1 MHMPTCPNG
10 HTSADAD
17 YCDECGAAIGG
28 AAASS
33 GAATAVA
40 TEEPAAPATQTCPQC
55 GATRTGRFCEV
66 DGYDFVAA
74 DLRGDQPATGA
85 GGAGGGA
92 GSGTGDPAPGSDG
105 AASPGPAP
113 DATTGSGPDAA
124 APSAGEGPTG
134 GAADGP
140 GAGTNAPGADAPGAD
155 GAATNDADLTSAG
168 PAGAGSGTDAGG
180 TDSSSTSAPNAGA
193 GSTDADG
200 AGSGGAGSGGA
211 KAGGPGAG
219 GAAAGGGGTGDAAT
233 RTRWRL
239 AVRADHDYHL
249 RVLAMNGPDAE
260 QMEFPKFAPERQFAL
275 QDDQVL
281 VGRASRSRGI
291 DPQIDLTGPPEDP
304 GVSRSHAML
313 VRGADGWALVDL
325 DSANGTYLNGSDEP
339 IAANRPVPL
348 RDGDRI
354 HVGAWTTLQLIAG

>member
-1 MHMPTCPNG
+1 MPTCPNG

-85 GGAGGGA
+85 GGSATEAGSTTTAPAGPSPSGPARDDAPTGTAAEGDAPDAPDAGTAGGSGPTGKDPDPAEPGSGGAGTDSAGSDSAGPNGAGTNGAGTGGA
-92 GSGTGDPAPGSDG
+92 GSDSAGSDRAGSDG
-105 AASPGPAP
+105 AG
-113 DATTGSGPDAA
+113 
-124 APSAGEGPTG
+124 TG
-134 GAADGP
+134 GAGSA
-140 GAGTNAPGADAPGAD
+140 GAD
-155 GAATNDADLTSAG
+155 GAAAG
-168 PAGAGSGTDAGG
+168 
-180 TDSSSTSAPNAGA
+180 
-193 GSTDADG
+193 
-200 AGSGGAGSGGA
+200 
-211 KAGGPGAG
+211 
-219 GAAAGGGGTGDAAT
+219 
-233 RTRWRL
+233 TRWRL

-291 DPQIDLTGPPEDP
+291 EPQIDLTGPPEDP

-313 VRGADGWALVDL
+313 VHGTDGWSVVDL
-325 DSANGTYLNGSDEP
+325 DSANGTYLNDSDEP
-339 IAANRPVPL
+339 IAANQPVPL

-354 HVGAWTTLQLIAG
+354 HVGAWTTLQLITA